1 MGNILP
7 SKVFNGQWGYTEEDR
22 ENRRRESFA
31 RMRER
36 LWQMDQIANCE
47 YSIPAYLKIYMPE
60 FNADADDVKTFLA
73 LGELCD
79 NSLAL
84 IKMIDEKGNSI
95 FLEETFDSDIRQ
107 TFRSKLEII
116 RSKCINK
123 AKQSLETFLKLPTLP
138 SEIVFENLKVHED
151 WNIGTKFEEVEKE
164 DLELLRK
171 TFADLA
177 AIYAV
182 LRDPTAKFFF
192 IEEELLEFGIY
203 RDELNHH
210 FFCDR
215 HQDWYSFTPEFELKR
230 SKRFVEMKD
239 AIEEI
244 EIDRF

>member
-164 DLELLRK
+164 DLEKLRK

-177 AIYAV
+177 AIYTF
-182 LRDPTAKFFF
+182 LRDPISELFF
-192 IEEELLEFGIY
+192 IDEQEELQKNGGEV
-203 RDELNHH
+203 NHH

-215 HQDWYSFTPEFELKR
+215 HQAFFLFTPEFELKR

>member
-1 MGNILP
+1 MHERHERQ
-7 SKVFNGQWGYTEEDR
+7 VRQWQIAQIEE
-22 ENRRRESFA
+22 
-31 RMRER
+31 
-36 LWQMDQIANCE
+36 IANCE
-47 YSIPAYLKIYMPE
+47 YSIPAHLKNYKPE
-60 FNADADDVKTFLA
+60 SNANDVKTFLA

-84 IKMIDEKGNSI
+84 IKIIDEKGSSRYTLSKTNR